1 MRARAAKKRPAF
13 TLIELLVVIAIIAI
27 LIGLLL
33 PAVQK
38 VREAAAR
45 TQCFNNMK
53 QIDLAVHDYASA
65 YESRLPATYDAY
77 PSTWAVPNPYGSLNY
92 TLYPYL
98 EQDNIYQQAYTT
110 QNIFANAGLPVK
122 SFLCPSDPS
131 SLGGTA
137 FGWAVSNYAHNFA
150 VFGNPNWTVAPYT
163 LANIPDGTSN
173 TVFFTERYGT
183 CGGAGSLRDYPYPPY
198 ASVFNLYN
206 NYPIQN
212 KPTPATCDYTLPNS
226 PHTAG
231 IVVGLGDGS
240 CRLVTQA
247 VSQATWQTAVTPD
260 DGLIL
265 GSDW

>member
-1 MRARAAKKRPAF
+1 MRARAAKNRPAF

-45 TQCFNNMK
+45 IQCFNNMK
-53 QIDLAVHDYASA
+53 QIDLAVHDYASGHD
-65 YESRLPATYDAY
+65 SKL
-77 PSTWAVPNPYGSLNY
+77 PSTLDPVTFGCLNY
-92 TLYPYL
+92 QLYPYL
-98 EQDNIYQQAYTT
+98 EQDNVYRQGVYS
-110 QNIFANAGLPVK
+110 NYSLPIK

-131 SLGGTA
+131 SPGGA
-137 FGWAVSNYAHNFA
+137 AYGWAVSNYAHNWA
-150 VFGNPNWTVAPYT
+150 VFGNPNWTAAPYS

-173 TVFFTERYGT
+173 TVFFTERYGS
-183 CGGAGSLRDYPYPPY
+183 CGGAGSLHDYPTPPY
-198 ASVFNLYN
+198 SSMFNYYN
-206 NYPIQN
+206 YYPIQN
-212 KPTPATCDYTLPNS
+212 QPTTASCDYTLPNS

-240 CRLVTQA
+240 CRLVSNA
-247 VSQATWQTAVTPD
+247 VSQATWYLALTPD
-260 DGLIL
+260 DGAVL